1 MGASADGITCCGSES
16 FETLDCHPRGSYVHQ
31 FADAA
36 GCGSTQFQDG
46 SIDQLWQQ
54 MDEGNFGGKAGTDLL
69 MTSERIVPDGK
80 AEEHD
85 AILLEEQ
92 SDVKKELLFT

>member
-1 MGASADGITCCGSES
+1 
-16 FETLDCHPRGSYVHQ
+16 
-31 FADAA
+31 
-36 GCGSTQFQDG
+36 
-46 SIDQLWQQ
+46 